1 MSIQWFP
8 GHMHKTKKALIERL
22 KSTDMVIEMLD
33 ARLPASSQNPLLAQ
47 LSHGKPKLYLLNK
60 QDLADPELTRV
71 WLAELQNRPNT
82 SALALDAS
90 ERQAAQ
96 KITAACRALVP
107 HRQGIDRPL
116 RVLICGIPNV
126 GKSTLINGM
135 IGKKSAKTGNEP
147 GITKTEQRLLL
158 ADDFWL
164 YDTPGM
170 LWPKIIVPQS
180 GYNLAASGAVGRN
193 ALDEETVALEL
204 LNYLRQHYLPQL
216 QSRYQADPEESQ
228 SWQDTDWLEWIGR
241 RRGALL
247 GGGRINYQKAAE
259 NTLTDFRDGQIG
271 RITLETPEQWQIWL
285 AAAREEEARLQAKRA
300 ERQAERRK
308 GK

>member
-1 MSIQWFP
+1 
-8 GHMHKTKKALIERL
+8 MHKTKKALIERL

-47 LSHGKPKLYLLNK
+47 LSRGKPKLYLLNK

-204 LNYLRQHYLPQL
+204 LDYLRQHYLPQL
-216 QSRYQADPEESQ
+216 QARYQADPEESQ

-271 RITLETPEQWQIWL
+271 RITLETPEQWQAWL